1 MAWIDVIDPDDATG
15 DLKELYDTIAEQR
28 GKVSNV
34 LTVHSQNPA
43 ALKEHLDLYDAVL
56 FGASPLSRADREAIA
71 VVVSAANECDY
82 CVRHHAEAL
91 QAYWQDEDR
100 VHQLADDYT
109 KLDALDDRLRTACA
123 VAEKLTAAP
132 GAMAEADVHTLRDAG
147 WSDRAVLDIV
157 LVTSY
162 FNFVNRI
169 TNGLGV
175 EATEEEAAGYN
186 Y

>member
-15 DLKELYDTIAEQR
+15 DLDALYDEIAETR

-34 LTVHSQNPA
+34 LAVHSQNPA
-43 ALKEHLDLYDAVL
+43 AMKDHLALYDTLL
-56 FGASPLSRADREAIA
+56 FGSSPLSRSDREAIA

-91 QAYWQDEDR
+91 QAYWKDEAR
-100 VHQLADDYT
+100 VQQLVDDHTGLNDLDEQLRAACDVAT
-109 KLDALDDRLRTACA
+109 KLT
-123 VAEKLTAAP
+123 TTP
-132 GAMAEADVHTLRDAG
+132 GSMTEADVEGLREAG
-147 WSDRAVLDIV
+147 WTDRAVLDVV

-169 TNGLGV
+169 TNSLGV
-175 EATEEEAAGYN
+175 EATEEEATGYH

>member
-1 MAWIDVIDPDDATG
+1 MAWIDVIEPDAATG
-15 DLKELYDTIAEQR
+15 ELSDLYDHIAETR
-28 GKVSNV
+28 GKLSNV
-34 LTVHSQNPA
+34 LKVHSQNPA
-43 ALKEHLDLYDAVL
+43 AMKDHLDLYGTLL
-56 FGASPLSRADREAIA
+56 FGASPLSRAEREALA
-71 VVVSAANECDY
+71 VVVSAANGCPY

-91 QAYWQDEDR
+91 EAYWDDAR
-100 VHQLADDYT
+100 VEQLAEDYT
-109 KLDALDDRLRTACA
+109 QIEDLDVSLRTACDVA
-123 VAEKLTAAP
+123 VKLTHSPEAI
-132 GAMAEADVHTLRDAG
+132 AETDVEALREGG

-175 EATEEEAAGYN
+175 ESTEEEATGYH

>member
-1 MAWIDVIDPDDATG
+1 MAWIDVIDLEDATG
-15 DLKELYDTIAEQR
+15 DLEELYDRITEKR
-28 GKVSNV
+28 GKLSNV
-34 LTVHSQNPA
+34 LRVHSLNPS

-56 FGASPLSRADREAIA
+56 FGSSPLSRSDREAIA

-91 QAYWQDEDR
+91 QAYWQDEAR
-100 VHQLADDYT
+100 VQQLADDYAALED
-109 KLDALDDRLRTACA
+109 LDEQLRAACD
-123 VAEKLTAAP
+123 VAAKLTVSP
-132 GAMAEADVHTLRDAG
+132 GAMVEEDVHTLRDAG

-157 LVTSY
+157 LTTSY

-169 TNGLGV
+169 TNALGV
-175 EATEEEAAGYN
+175 EATAAEATGYN

>member
-1 MAWIDVIDPDDATG
+1 MAWIDVIEPTDATG
-15 DLKELYDTIAEQR
+15 DLKELYDAIAEKR

-34 LTVHSQNPA
+34 LKVHSQNPA
-43 ALKEHLDLYDAVL
+43 ALKEHLDLYDVVL
-56 FGASPLSRADREAIA
+56 FGSSPLSRADREAIA

-91 QAYWQDEDR
+91 QAYWRDEAR
-100 VHQLADDYT
+100 VQQLADDHTALDKLDDQLYVACDLAT
-109 KLDALDDRLRTACA
+109 KLT
-123 VAEKLTAAP
+123 VSP
-132 GAMAEADVHTLRDAG
+132 GAMSEADVHTLRDAG

-169 TNGLGV
+169 TNSLGV
-175 EATEEEAAGYN
+175 EATEAEATGYN

>member
-1 MAWIDVIDPDDATG
+1 MAWIDVIDPDEASGELG
-15 DLKELYDTIAEQR
+15 DLYDEIVDTR

-34 LTVHSQNPA
+34 LKVHSQNPA
-43 ALKEHLDLYDAVL
+43 ALKEHLDLYDAIL
-56 FGASPLSRADREAIA
+56 YGASPLSRAEREAIA

-91 QAYWQDEDR
+91 QAYWRDEAR
-100 VHQLADDYT
+100 VQRLADDYT
-109 KLDALDDRLRTACA
+109 ALNDLDDTLRTACDMS
-123 VAEKLTAAP
+123 VKLTRSP
-132 GAMAEADVHTLRDAG
+132 GAMTEDDVRTLRDAG

-169 TNGLGV
+169 TNSLGV
-175 EATEEEAAGYN
+175 ETTEAEATGYD